1 MKERRAQYEKE
12 MKAFERNDVPANF
25 QRPQMDIPTPGRHAG
40 EAQDFWGSFSQMM
53 DSSPENAWKYLSQAP
68 QGALQAKALVQD
80 L

>member
-1 MKERRAQYEKE
+1 MNQ
-12 MKAFERNDVPANF
+12 
-25 QRPQMDIPTPGRHAG
+25 
-40 EAQDFWGSFSQMM
+40 AQDFWGSFSEMM